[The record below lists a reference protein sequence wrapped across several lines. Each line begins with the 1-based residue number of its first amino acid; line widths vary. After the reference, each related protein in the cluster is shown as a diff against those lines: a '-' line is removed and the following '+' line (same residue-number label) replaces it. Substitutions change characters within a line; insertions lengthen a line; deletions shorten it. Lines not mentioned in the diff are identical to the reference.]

1 MIKIKQELAES
12 NTGWDF
18 RQVMDFI
25 YKKTGEDIMKYIF
38 TVYYTNGVLNL
49 ITAEKVCKYCPSKG
63 QNEIQ
68 KRVKHIIE
76 NLKSDWTELVQDESI
91 FVYDYV
97 IRRKKWI
104 SKYKRP
110 KITVT
115 GSRKRTIVFGCLSL
129 DGKQLFKQYDKFDSK
144 TFVDYLKQVQKRF
157 GKIII
162 FVDRA
167 TPHCSKITREF
178 LDANKGTIRLEYFP
192 VGSPEFDAVEE
203 CWRQGKYRIL
213 STYYST
219 FDFLKDT
226 ISYYYRTTRFNLDI
240 VKYLMRIID

>member
-1 MIKIKQELAES
+1 L
-12 NTGWDF
+12 
-18 RQVMDFI
+18 
-25 YKKTGEDIMKYIF
+25 
-38 TVYYTNGVLNL
+38 
-49 ITAEKVCKYCPSKG
+49 
-63 QNEIQ
+63 
-68 KRVKHIIE
+68 
-76 NLKSDWTELVQDESI
+76 DWTVLVQDESI

-157 GKIII
+157 GKYII

-167 TPHCSKITREF
+167 TPHCSKITRRF
-178 LDANKGTIRLEYFP
+178 LDTNKDTIRLEYFP
-192 VGSPEFDAVEE
+192 VGSPEFNAVEE
-203 CWRQGKYRIL
+203 CWRQGKYYIL
-213 STYYST
+213 SNYYSN
-219 FDFLKDT
+219 FKNLKYT
-226 ISYYYRTTRFNLDI
+226 ITRYYRIKRFQLDI
-240 VKYLMRIID
+240 TKYLLRSMN

>member
-1 MIKIKQELAES
+1 M
-12 NTGWDF
+12 
-18 RQVMDFI
+18 
-25 YKKTGEDIMKYIF
+25 
-38 TVYYTNGVLNL
+38 
-49 ITAEKVCKYCPSKG
+49 
-63 QNEIQ
+63 
-68 KRVKHIIE
+68 
-76 NLKSDWTELVQDESI
+76 VQDESI

-129 DGKQLFKQYDKFDSK
+129 DGKQLFRQYDKFDSK

-178 LDANKGTIRLEYFP
+178 LDANKGSYQIRIF
-192 VGSPEFDAVEE
+192 S
-203 CWRQGKYRIL
+203 CWISRI
-213 STYYST
+213 
-219 FDFLKDT
+219 
-226 ISYYYRTTRFNLDI
+226 
-240 VKYLMRIID
+240 

>member
-1 MIKIKQELAES
+1 
-12 NTGWDF
+12 
-18 RQVMDFI
+18 
-25 YKKTGEDIMKYIF
+25 MKYPCF
-38 TVYYTNGVLNL
+38 RLLYTNGVSNL
-49 ITAEKVCKYCPSKG
+49 KYTEKVCKYCLSKG

-76 NLKSDWTELVQDESI
+76 NLKSDWTVLVQDESI

-144 TFVDYLKQVQKRF
+144 TFADYLKQVQK
-157 GKIII
+157 I
-162 FVDRA
+162 
-167 TPHCSKITREF
+167 
-178 LDANKGTIRLEYFP
+178 
-192 VGSPEFDAVEE
+192 
-203 CWRQGKYRIL
+203 W
-213 STYYST
+213 
-219 FDFLKDT
+219 
-226 ISYYYRTTRFNLDI
+226 
-240 VKYLMRIID
+240 

>member
-1 MIKIKQELAES
+1 ML
-12 NTGWDF
+12 
-18 RQVMDFI
+18 
-25 YKKTGEDIMKYIF
+25 
-38 TVYYTNGVLNL
+38 
-49 ITAEKVCKYCPSKG
+49 
-63 QNEIQ
+63 
-68 KRVKHIIE
+68 
-76 NLKSDWTELVQDESI
+76 QDESI

-144 TFVDYLKQVQKRF
+144 TFVDYLKQVRKDLVKSLYLLIEQHHTVQRLQE
-157 GKIII
+157 
-162 FVDRA
+162 
-167 TPHCSKITREF
+167 SF
-178 LDANKGTIRLEYFP
+178 LMRIKGIIRLEYFP

-240 VKYLMRIID
+240 VKYNKRIID

>member
-1 MIKIKQELAES
+1 
-12 NTGWDF
+12 
-18 RQVMDFI
+18 MD
-25 YKKTGEDIMKYIF
+25 
-38 TVYYTNGVLNL
+38 V
-49 ITAEKVCKYCPSKG
+49 
-63 QNEIQ
+63 
-68 KRVKHIIE
+68 
-76 NLKSDWTELVQDESI
+76 LVQDESI

-129 DGKQLFKQYDKFDSK
+129 DGKQLFKQYDKFNSEM
-144 TFVDYLKQVQKRF
+144 FVDYLKQVQKRF

-192 VGSPEFDAVEE
+192 VGSPEFNAVEE